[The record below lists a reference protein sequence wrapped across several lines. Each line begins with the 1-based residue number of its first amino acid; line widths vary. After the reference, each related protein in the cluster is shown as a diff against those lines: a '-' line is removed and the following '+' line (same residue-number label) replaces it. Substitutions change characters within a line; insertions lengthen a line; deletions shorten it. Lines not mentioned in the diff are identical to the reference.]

1 MNNVR
6 VFQESNTNTINYKDS
21 QHIPSSNIKVVSS
34 NDNLKHSSNNN
45 NSYMRPRLNEDAP
58 INQKQNMLINDI
70 NLLGNPKKKIG
81 INSSDEESEDE
92 DSDNV
97 ITEDDDDTNMSD
109 VDRLLDNKNEQQS
122 GGDNNFD
129 PFSNQENETTSAT
142 ASESGSSNEN
152 TDETASASASVSA
165 TSEKRRP
172 PTRQKTLDEINQEK
186 QEMLYR
192 LERFDLNG
200 FKASRKF
207 NMASNYD
214 DIKFEYERIKKQ
226 RDTDKSIKFQ
236 RKILMAVCS
245 GVEFLNGKFD
255 PLNVKLEGWSE
266 SIYENLQEYDEVF
279 EDLHD
284 KYKEK
289 VKVAPEL
296 KLLMMVGGSAFMFHL
311 TNSLFKSK
319 MPGLS
324 DILQQNP
331 ELARNVQQAAMN
343 NMKQTEEKNGN
354 NDPLFG
360 MMMNQAQGMMNKRGG
375 GSGGSGGLGPGVR
388 EMRGPS
394 GVDDILAMVNNQNN
408 QKKQNED
415 TISSVSTQ
423 DSGKKRIKIKKPQGS
438 GSGTNSKFVLN
449 L

>member
-1 MNNVR
+1 MNKIR

-21 QHIPSSNIKVVSS
+21 QNIPSSNIKIVSS
-34 NDNLKHSSNNN
+34 NDNLKHSTNNN
-45 NSYMRPRLNEDAP
+45 NSYMKPRLNEDFST
-58 INQKQNMLINDI
+58 NQKQNMLISDI
-70 NLLGNPKKKIG
+70 NLLGNSKKNKG
-81 INSSDEESEDE
+81 INSSDEESENITSSDE
-92 DSDNV
+92 NSDNIV
-97 ITEDDDDTNMSD
+97 TEDDDTNMSD

-129 PFSNQENETTSAT
+129 PFSNQENETTSES
-142 ASESGSSNEN
+142 ASENGASNEN
-152 TDETASASASVSA
+152 TDESA
-165 TSEKRRP
+165 TATSNKSSEKRRP

-207 NMASNYD
+207 NMSSNYD

-375 GSGGSGGLGPGVR
+375 SGGLGPGVR

-423 DSGKKRIKIKKPQGS
+423 DSGKKKIKIKKSQGS
-438 GSGTNSKFVLN
+438 GANSKFVLN